1 MSLILDALN
10 KADRERQPP
19 PSTPDIQ
26 SIHQPYIAPVENA
39 PWKKG
44 IPYALGGMS
53 LVLFVLVI
61 YLLSNKTGETA
72 QPAVIKTTLPSV
84 TPTQPTVQPI
94 AAKAPALQPEITTPV
109 EIPAPQQPEQT
120 VKSVAKAP
128 EKKAQYKPAVDSLYS
143 REKVTQEVEQE
154 QITQRAPVK
163 PKEEKRP
170 QLDEQTIQQLM
181 AGESIQSVRDLPWSI
196 QEKIPTIM
204 YAEHN
209 YQTNGNS
216 SVTLNKAVKR
226 KGDQVFPGVYIEEI
240 RPESLVLK
248 FQGEKFKLDA
258 LSSWVNM

>member
-26 SIHQPYIAPVENA
+26 SIHQPYVAPVEIA

-61 YLLSNKTGETA
+61 YLLSNKNSETTP
-72 QPAVIKTTLPSV
+72 PAIVKATPPSV
-84 TPTQPTVQPI
+84 TATPPPVQPYIDNVPAQQPDTTPPAVSPVTQQPTQAV
-94 AAKAPALQPEITTPV
+94 KPV
-109 EIPAPQQPEQT
+109 
-120 VKSVAKAP
+120 VKAP

-143 REKVTQEVEQE
+143 REQVTQEVEPE
-154 QITQRAPVK
+154 QTTQRAPAK

-226 KGDQVFPGVYIEEI
+226 KGDQVFPGIYIEEI

-248 FQGEKFKLDA
+248 YQGEKFKLDA